1 MQSELLS
8 ALRARHLE
16 IRSRWAEL
24 LRVEPVNT
32 PLAHPE
38 ALAHLIDWTLEE
50 IFHELATATAR
61 WHADS
66 AGERRVECP
75 CGRNPLL
82 AYFSSAG
89 QVLQEA
95 LILLQASMPTLDPL
109 ERDAALSELKLV
121 LRSVANRE
129 IEAFCGV
136 CQHRLQ
142 AAGLPPCT
150 AVNNGDDEQH
160 PFVHA
165 AQDSKPSAHS

>member
-1 MQSELLS
+1 MQSDLLS

-50 IFHELATATAR
+50 IFHDLATAASR
-61 WHADS
+61 RHAGSSD
-66 AGERRVECP
+66 ERRVECP

-95 LILLQASMPTLDPL
+95 LILLQASMPGLDPL
-109 ERDAALSELKLV
+109 ERDAALAELKLV

-142 AAGLPPCT
+142 VAGLPPCS
-150 AVNNGDDEQH
+150 ALNNDDNEQ
-160 PFVHA
+160 PPLAHA
-165 AQDSKPSAHS
+165 AQDSKPSGHS